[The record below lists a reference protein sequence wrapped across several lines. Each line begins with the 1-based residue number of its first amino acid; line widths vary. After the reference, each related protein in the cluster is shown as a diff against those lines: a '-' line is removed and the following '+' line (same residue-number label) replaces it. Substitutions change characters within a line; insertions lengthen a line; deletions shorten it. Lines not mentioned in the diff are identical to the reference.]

1 MFRRGWDYLPRVTID
16 MARTWSR
23 RFRQVQRKMAWLFN
37 GAWRA
42 SFSAAYAERRA
53 EDLLVEHLTAK
64 QQEQYLKSRSFTVKG
79 GTTGCTYL
87 ITQRWAMNIYRLGR
101 CGEKR
106 EHLCFHTTH
115 VLPVADN
122 MLAQKI
128 MLESSETEAL
138 AIANE
143 WSVRKNWHARYEY
156 RPF

>member
-1 MFRRGWDYLPRVTID
+1 

-23 RFRQVQRKMAWLFN
+23 RFRQVLRKMAWLIN
-37 GAWRA
+37 GTWRA

-79 GTTGCTYL
+79 GTTGYTYL
-87 ITQRWAMNIYRLGR
+87 ITPCRAMNIYRLGR

-106 EHLCFHTTH
+106 ELLCFHTTYI
-115 VLPVADN
+115 VPVADN

-128 MLESSETEAL
+128 MLESSETECLTL
-138 AIANE
+138 AKK
-143 WSVRKNWHARYEY
+143 WPVTKYWHARGEY

>member
-1 MFRRGWDYLPRVTID
+1 

-23 RFRQVQRKMAWLFN
+23 LFRQVQRKMAWLFN

-42 SFSAAYAERRA
+42 SFSRAYAERRA

-87 ITQRWAMNIYRLGR
+87 IARGRVMNIYRLGR

-106 EHLCFHTTH
+106 EHLCFHITY

-138 AIANE
+138 EIANK
-143 WSVRKNWHARYEY
+143 WPPRY
-156 RPF
+156 FSI